1 MPSLRS
7 ATKPLSTLQTSKGT
21 PTDALRL
28 GLVLLLTCEA
38 LPAAADLER
47 LAQALQQRGADL
59 AAFNYVRRMRSLN
72 LTGKAVAQP
81 GLEGLGAGSSSQS
94 QLLTWADKAFGQG
107 LNAVTKGGWLQVR
120 FRTTWVP
127 ARGWSVF
134 ACASF
139 HGSSGQKRVPNTL
152 QV

>member
-1 MPSLRS
+1 M
-7 ATKPLSTLQTSKGT
+7 
-21 PTDALRL
+21 
-28 GLVLLLTCEA
+28 LLLTCEA

-81 GLEGLGAGSSSQS
+81 GVDGLGGGSSSQS

-107 LNAVTKGGWLQVR
+107 LNAVTKGGWLQVC
-120 FRTTWVP
+120 FRLGVHCWELDSVLKFILQAAGSVP
-127 ARGWSVF
+127 AG
-134 ACASF
+134 ASF
-139 HGSSGQKRVPNTL
+139 CGCYSDRDSPPRCRCEEPDCWGAASCCDVCS
-152 QV
+152 